1 MRSLAEFIMRG
12 RTQAAI
18 VAVIGIPVIS
28 PAAVALF
35 FLRHGAKYSLPVFL
49 ATLLPVLTLVIFG
62 FTGVF
67 RGMLGVGYLLTVTLS
82 ALMLRWSQS
91 WSLTLVTVVVSSLVA
106 MLITG
111 VMAKAELQVSLASTQ
126 EFLESFKTD
135 IAENGG
141 DVSQVDLSIGSYWQI
156 LGGLASFTAIASVLT
171 LALAR
176 WWQAILYNPGGFK
189 KEFLALVLHPPIAMA
204 CTLAMLACYMISDS
218 TAAWAGLFM
227 MPLFISG
234 VALVHWYGNQKGLET
249 PWYVMFY
256 AVLIIIP
263 PLKPFISTV
272 AVLDSFL
279 NLRGRY
285 APKP

>member
-35 FLRHGAKYSLPVFL
+35 FLRYGAKYSLPVFL

-67 RGMLGVGYLLTVTLS
+67 RGMLGVSYLLTVTLA

-91 WSLTLVTVVVSSLVA
+91 WSLTLVTVVMSSLVA

-111 VMAKAELQVSLASTQ
+111 VVAEAELQVSLASTQ

-204 CTLAMLACYMISDS
+204 CTLAMLACYVISDS